1 MNYLLSNFEISKS
14 EKFGSLFFK
23 GACAKMQ
30 GECLKVRVLSDHK
43 CFGKYADAI
52 AESNP
57 KVPLESDDFHLIAN
71 YNFDSDKLVFQT
83 DIIGYEAAFIWQK
96 DNMFAISD
104 DILALAK
111 SVNKSGYGK
120 VALDESK
127 VREFLFYSLCLFED
141 TIFTDVYRLPP
152 ASIIEIDVENGS
164 RISTSYDQFR
174 MTGKCSDAEEA
185 ADRLDKY
192 LDNYFSQHYSEG
204 TKYAIGMSG
213 GLDSRVGA
221 YYAKKHGYDI
231 KPIFIGVK
239 RNKLG
244 IKTNDVKR
252 AEAVNGYFGF
262 EPITYYDPRNV
273 DLRSKVIFDAE
284 GAPNMS
290 SNIHQNMGVLPGFEV
305 LINAMMGGEAFGQLA
320 VRDIDK
326 YSNKQLANAILYRFG
341 GKPRYKTANRTLIR
355 LAKYALPESF
365 AKKHI
370 YTDDSI
376 ADELISKEQRE
387 QAEKRVLDWVIEQ
400 KHLGLDNGNIWHKMF
415 YYRFA
420 VIAKTGYYSTFNNSI
435 ASLPTYIN
443 AGFVREMLNWDSSLL
458 FGTPIQQALIKKL
471 GDLANFRSQTFAPT
485 INSKPRFRRVKKL
498 MYILERAIRGGAMIY
513 PAWFSKKD
521 ISKYKR
527 EYILKT
533 EIGKKIQLNNE
544 AWLLGES
551 KWFTVMKIAH
561 IEECINNVDIC

>member
-1 MNYLLSNFEISKS
+1 MDFIVSNFPFENASQF
-14 EKFGSLFFK
+14 EKLYYD
-23 GACAKMQ
+23 GACCRQTEDK
-30 GECLKVRVLSDHK
+30 LIVRQSADWR
-43 CFGKYADAI
+43 CFGKYAENLERENAI
-52 AESNP
+52 RP
-57 KVPLESDDFHLIAN
+57 IKDDDF
-71 YNFDSDKLVFQT
+71 YFVSDYKSGDRCVTLQT
-83 DIIGYEAAFIWQK
+83 DIIAYEAVFVWHYDNYFAF
-96 DNMFAISD
+96 SD
-104 DILALAK
+104 DVLALARA
-111 SVNKSGYGK
+111 VNQSGYGK

-152 ASIIEIDVENGS
+152 ASIIEIDVESGS
-164 RISTSYDQFR
+164 HVSTSYDQFK

-262 EPITYYDPRNV
+262 EPITYYDPRKIE
-273 DLRSKVIFDAE
+273 LRKKVVFDAE

-320 VRDIDK
+320 IKEVDN
-326 YSNKQLANAILYRFG
+326 YSNEQLANAILYRFG

-355 LAKYALPESF
+355 LSKYVLPESF

-400 KHLGLDNGNIWHKMF
+400 KRLGLDNGNIWHKMF

-471 GDLANFRSQTFAPT
+471 GDLANFRSQTFAPS

-533 EIGKKIQLNNE
+533 EIGKKIQLNNK

-551 KWFTVMKIAH
+551 KWFTVMKIAY
-561 IEECINNVDIC
+561 IENCICEQF